1 MREHSLFFFY
11 NIHNASV
18 NFVLKPRICLAIS
31 KLLRTFAA
39 ELRIRSN
46 NITALRITVKRKN
59 MRKSIDTYVQSIASD
74 NKQFILEGGYE
85 SVADYIVSNAD
96 NGTGYNEYFDD
107 SETEDNMGE
116 PTQEQIDELKEYL
129 NDNYNYLP

>member
-1 MREHSLFFFY
+1 
-11 NIHNASV
+11 
-18 NFVLKPRICLAIS
+18 
-31 KLLRTFAA
+31 
-39 ELRIRSN
+39 
-46 NITALRITVKRKN
+46 

-85 SVADYIVSNAD
+85 SVADYIISNAD